1 MVPRT
6 LREGCSEPLK
16 LRVQL
21 MPQTHAPTQMRLPGV
36 LALGVFFAFGAVMSL
51 LSAIALLV
59 PGSPLEPM
67 WRLNPD
73 ARQGLAAM
81 GAWGILLMAVVSM
94 ACAAA
99 AVGLWVRAGWGRR
112 LALGVLLVNL
122 AGDLLGALIRHDS
135 RMLLGLPIG
144 GALIAYLLSARVRH
158 LFKAAHVEAS
168 RATG

>member
-1 MVPRT
+1 
-6 LREGCSEPLK
+6 
-16 LRVQL
+16 
-21 MPQTHAPTQMRLPGV
+21 MPQAQAPTQIRLPGV

-73 ARQGLAAM
+73 ARERLAAL
-81 GAWGILLMAVVSM
+81 GAWAILLMAVVSM
-94 ACAAA
+94 ACAAS
-99 AVGLWVRAGWGRR
+99 AVGLLVRAGWGRR
-112 LALGVLLVNL
+112 LALGVLMVNL
-122 AGDLLGALIRHDS
+122 VGDLLGALIRHDA
-135 RMLLGLPIG
+135 RLLIGLPIG

-158 LFKAAHVEAS
+158 LFEAAHVGES